1 MTNPFKQASFF
12 LFFFIVAGCGSIESL
27 SLQTGDPDA
36 DVAAPGV
43 PVYLYGT
50 DFVSSGQLMVS
61 GGSSLAN
68 AGVTNLGSS
77 AVMRFYDGLIYVL
90 HDGFSIGSSDNV
102 QVIDPNQGFKT
113 IKQFSTGNGS
123 NPKDIVVVGERAYIT
138 LYSPELSDGM
148 VDDDGHP
155 ADVIVMNLTTGA
167 IEERISFFDYLFAD
181 GSKTARADQM
191 VLGGGRLYVCIQD
204 LEGNAFLQNTAGKIG
219 VIDIATDEIVDVITL
234 RGRNPFQI
242 DYAADANK
250 LFVALLA
257 PFDSTTGDFNTS
269 LAFGGLEIVSL
280 DAPTSSVLLDDAEM
294 GGTVENVVVGSADA
308 YLVVSQF
315 DIVNFLFTSTI
326 SKLSLTAESVDDV
339 QNFIAGSSD
348 VRALALHPDGQLW
361 IARREIKAGEGK
373 ATDPRL
379 DVFDAK
385 TGASITP
392 SMTPTVPVTSIAIGE

>member
-1 MTNPFKQASFF
+1 MMIYFQRVACLLF
-12 LFFFIVAGCGSIESL
+12 LFVIAGCGSVESL

-102 QVIDPNQGFKT
+102 QVIDPKQSFKT

-138 LYSPELSDGM
+138 LYSPELSDGA
-148 VDDDGHP
+148 VDSQGNP
-155 ADVIVMNLTTGA
+155 ADVIVMNLTSGA

-219 VIDIATDEIVDVITL
+219 VIDLLTDEIVDVITL

-242 DYAADANK
+242 DYAAGVNK

-257 PFDSTTGDFNTS
+257 PFDATTGNFDTAT
-269 LAFGGLEIVSL
+269 AFGGLEIISL

-294 GGTVENVVVGSADA
+294 GGTVENVVVGEADA

-315 DIVNFLFTSTI
+315 DIVHFLFTSTI
-326 SKLSLTAESVDDV
+326 SKMSLAAESVDDV

-348 VRALALHPDGQLW
+348 VRALALHPAGQLW
-361 IARREIKAGEGK
+361 IARREIKVGEGK

-379 DVFDAK
+379 DVFDAV
-385 TGASITP
+385 TGEPITS